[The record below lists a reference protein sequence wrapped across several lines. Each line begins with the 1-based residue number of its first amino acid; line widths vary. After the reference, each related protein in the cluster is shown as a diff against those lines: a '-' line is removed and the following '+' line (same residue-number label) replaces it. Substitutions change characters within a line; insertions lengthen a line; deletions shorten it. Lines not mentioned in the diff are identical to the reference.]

1 MLRIRWI
8 LFISITFLCDTA
20 LYANHFFLQQ
30 YQQTFS
36 NVTSQLQ
43 KLVDNNTLDGVSIGV
58 VNETGLI
65 WSSSA
70 GYANR
75 EHKVLAS
82 ENTVYRVGSLSKLLT
97 ATAIL
102 QLEEKRLIDIDQ
114 AVSAYIPRFY
124 YKTRFSESGVIT
136 ARHLLTHLSG
146 LPSNINKVHWTEE
159 RFTDLVERLRT
170 EYASYPTD
178 FILNYSNV
186 GYSLL
191 GTIIEENTNYLFE
204 DYIQKH
210 LFDPLEMTDSNF
222 NPYGSTITDA
232 ATGYKKQ
239 IAQTN
244 LPVRDIPAL
253 GLNSSLVDMSH
264 FITAILNHGVY
275 NHKRIL
281 DADSVKSMITIQN
294 KHVSLDFDQ
303 LIGMPWFINKVN
315 DEQQTLIV
323 EHGGTTINF
332 SSQVMLAPEHQLG
345 IIILSNTSQVNTAI
359 NKIAKQ
365 LIDVLIS
372 NSEKNIISYIPSKL
386 QKVTVSDST
395 TSRYISR
402 SGIIEIDKDASQLC
416 DCQTN
421 RKLNLVPLPDGWF
434 GLSPDNKKYTS
445 KITEQVI
452 DGNEVIVLEKNG
464 KQHRIG
470 SRYKPN
476 DNRFKWEQ
484 YFGKYEVINPDDD
497 FPVTDVRIFD
507 EDNITYMCYRMPKL
521 SDKLIVL
528 PITPVSEQEAI
539 TEGLGRSKGETV
551 YSQSIDGEN
560 HLIYSGYIARKVN

>member
-1 MLRIRWI
+1 MRRSRWI
-8 LFISITFLCDTA
+8 LLLSITLLCDSP
-20 LYANHFFLQQ
+20 LYANHFFLLQHQ
-30 YQQTFS
+30 SIFTD
-36 NVTSQLQ
+36 VTKQLQ
-43 KLVDNNTLDGVSIGV
+43 KLVDNYTLDGVSIGV
-58 VNETGLI
+58 VNESGLI
-65 WSSSA
+65 WANSF

-75 EHKVLAS
+75 EKQVKAS

-102 QLEEKRLIDIDQ
+102 QLEEQKLIDIDQ
-114 AVSAYIPRFY
+114 AVSAYIPRFN

-136 ARHLLTHLSG
+136 SRHLLTHLSG
-146 LPSNINKVHWTEE
+146 LPSNINKGHWTEE
-159 RFTDLVERLRT
+159 RFTDLVERLRS
-170 EYASYPTD
+170 EYTSYPTD

-191 GTIIEENTNYLFE
+191 GTIIEENTDYLFE

-210 LFDPLEMTDSNF
+210 LFGPLEMTDSHF
-222 NPYGSTITDA
+222 HPYGSTIHDS

-239 IAQTN
+239 VAQSN

-264 FITAILNHGVY
+264 FISAILNHGTY

-281 DADSVKSMITIQN
+281 EAGSVESMFNVQN
-294 KHVSLDFDQ
+294 KHVNLDFDQ
-303 LIGMPWFINKVN
+303 LIGIPWFINKVN
-315 DEQQTLIV
+315 KEQQSLIV

-332 SSQVMLAPEHQLG
+332 SSQIMLAPEHQLG
-345 IIILSNTSQVNTAI
+345 IIILSNTSQVNTVI

-365 LIDVLIS
+365 LLNNLMS
-372 NSEKNIISYIPSKL
+372 SPEQNIISYIPSKL
-386 QKVTVSDST
+386 QKTKSTDSS
-395 TSRYISR
+395 TSRYISK

-470 SRYKPN
+470 SRYIPN
-476 DNRFKWEQ
+476 DNRFHWEQ
-484 YFGKYEVINPDDD
+484 YFGKYEIINPDED

-507 EDNITYMCYRMPKL
+507 EDNMTYMCYRMPKL
-521 SDKLIVL
+521 SNKLIVL

-551 YSQSIDGEN
+551 FSQDIDGET
-560 HLIYSGYIARKVN
+560 HLIYSGYIAKKI

>member
-1 MLRIRWI
+1 MRRSRWI
-8 LFISITFLCDTA
+8 LFITITFLCDTA
-20 LYANHFFLQQ
+20 LYANHFFLLQ

-36 NVTSQLQ
+36 NVSSQLQ
-43 KLVDNNTLDGVSIGV
+43 KLVNNNTLDGVSIGV
-58 VNETGLI
+58 VNESGLI

-75 EHKVLAS
+75 ERQVKAS

-102 QLEEKRLIDIDQ
+102 QLEEQQLIDIDQ
-114 AVSAYIPRFY
+114 AVSAYIPRFN

-146 LPSNINKVHWTEE
+146 LPSNINKGHWTEE

-191 GTIIEENTNYLFE
+191 GTIIEENTDYLFE

-210 LFDPLEMTDSNF
+210 LFDPLEMSDSNF
-222 NPYGSTITDA
+222 HPYGSTIADA

-239 IAQTN
+239 IAQTS

-253 GLNSSLVDMSH
+253 GLNTSLVDMSH
-264 FITAILNHGVY
+264 FIAAILNHGGY

-281 DADSVKSMITIQN
+281 DADSIKSMITIQN

-332 SSQVMLAPEHQLG
+332 SSQIILAPEHQLG

-365 LIDVLIS
+365 LLDVLIS
-372 NSEKNIISYIPSKL
+372 NSEQNIISYIPSKL
-386 QKVTVSDST
+386 QKVSVSDST
-395 TSRYISR
+395 TSRYISS

-452 DGNEVIVLEKNG
+452 NGNEVIVLEKNG

-484 YFGKYEVINPDDD
+484 YFGKYEIINPDTD

-507 EDNITYMCYRMPKL
+507 EDNITYLCYRMPKL

-551 YSQSIDGEN
+551 YSQEIDGEN
-560 HLIYSGYIARKVN
+560 HLIYSGYIARKVD

>member
-1 MLRIRWI
+1 MQRSRWI
-8 LFISITFLCDTA
+8 LLLSITLLCGSP
-20 LYANHFFLQQ
+20 LYANHFFLLQHQ
-30 YQQTFS
+30 SIFTD
-36 NVTSQLQ
+36 VTKQLQ
-43 KLVDNNTLDGVSIGV
+43 KLVDNYTLDGVSIGV
-58 VNETGLI
+58 VNESGLI
-65 WSSSA
+65 WPSSF

-75 EHKVLAS
+75 EKQVKAS

-102 QLEEKRLIDIDQ
+102 QLEEQKLIDIDQ
-114 AVSAYIPRFY
+114 AVSAYIPRFN
-124 YKTRFSESGVIT
+124 YKTRFSESGIIT
-136 ARHLLTHLSG
+136 SRHLLTHLSG
-146 LPSNINKVHWTEE
+146 LPSNINKGHWTEE

-191 GTIIEENTNYLFE
+191 GTIIEENTDYLFE

-222 NPYGSTITDA
+222 NPYGSTIHES

-239 IAQTN
+239 VAQSN

-264 FITAILNHGVY
+264 FISAILNHGVY

-281 DADSVKSMITIQN
+281 EAGSVESMFNIQN
-294 KHVSLDFDQ
+294 KHVNLDFDQ
-303 LIGMPWFINKVN
+303 LIGIPWFINKIN
-315 DEQQTLIV
+315 DEQQSLIV

-332 SSQVMLAPEHQLG
+332 SSQIMLAPEHQLG
-345 IIILSNTSQVNTAI
+345 IIILSNTSQVNTDI

-365 LIDVLIS
+365 LLDKLMS
-372 NSEKNIISYIPSKL
+372 SPEQNIISYIPSKL
-386 QKVTVSDST
+386 QKTKSTDSS
-395 TSRYISR
+395 TSRYISK

-470 SRYKPN
+470 SRYRPN
-476 DNRFKWEQ
+476 DNRFHWEQ
-484 YFGKYEVINPDDD
+484 YFGKYEIINPDEN

-507 EDNITYMCYRMPKL
+507 EDNMTYMCYRMPKL
-521 SDKLIVL
+521 SNKLIVL

-551 YSQSIDGEN
+551 YSQNIDGET
-560 HLIYSGYIARKVN
+560 HLIYSGYIAKKI